1 MKRILLAVVAALSLM
16 TVSSCNF
23 SEKFIELSVEQ
34 ANATCP
40 MTVETGLTMSEVQL
54 SGKNVVYVYQCDESL
69 YDYDVLTERK
79 DAVKEAV
86 IAGLR
91 SQSETDKNVKA
102 FLLALQKSET
112 GLIYQYNI
120 PGAAPIEIQVGYDEL

>member
-1 MKRILLAVVAALSLM
+1 M
-16 TVSSCNF
+16 
-23 SEKFIELSVEQ
+23 
-34 ANATCP
+34 ATCP